1 MGSGM
6 DLEFAKITIILFRSE
21 QKQTQIGGIQW
32 EQLIFKLCVTIVN
45 SWQQHTQMKENTKN
59 GHEVRL
65 LTVLVFKDIELLN
78 SWMM

>member
-6 DLEFAKITIILFRSE
+6 DLEFAMITIILFRSE

-45 SWQQHTQMKENTKN
+45 S
-59 GHEVRL
+59 
-65 LTVLVFKDIELLN
+65 
-78 SWMM
+78 